1 MNPQIL
7 VYLFLI
13 IVSSSLVGQVESV
26 YENLLS
32 TGENN
37 ILIESKNLHT
47 ASGLLDLKEG
57 ENIFSV
63 YFNSD
68 TTRIVF
74 LSEKVSNYDPTND
87 IRNDEHN
94 KVNFITFGAFNE
106 KTALKY
112 YFRAISAIYYALPDS
127 DSIWFLHYSD
137 ADDAFPSSLKT
148 GKLDFLKKSI
158 PLALINNESNN
169 LALSY
174 WASGLFESTPD
185 LRLDPNWDNYGKNV
199 WVQKEKDYRP
209 YIGYPALV
217 RIYLEQKTDN

>member
-1 MNPQIL
+1 MRIIT
-7 VYLFLI
+7 VYI
-13 IVSSSLVGQVESV
+13 IWIIGSMSLQGQPKST

-32 TGENN
+32 SGEDN
-37 ILIESKNLHT
+37 ILFRSKNLQS
-47 ASGLLDLKEG
+47 ALDLLDLKEG

-74 LSEKVSNYDPTND
+74 LSEKVSTYDPTND

-106 KTALKY
+106 KPALKY
-112 YFRAISAIYYALPDS
+112 SFRTISAIYFALPDS
-127 DSIWFLHYSD
+127 DPIWYLHYSD

-158 PLALINNESNN
+158 PLALIKNDGNN
-169 LALSY
+169 LTNDFWL
-174 WASGLFESTPD
+174 SGLFESTPD
-185 LRLDPNWDNYGKNV
+185 LRQDPDWDNYGKNV
-199 WVQKEKDYRP
+199 WKKKEEEFRP
-209 YIGYPALV
+209 YIGVPSLV